1 MLKTNKTMSNQNL
14 GLETQAIRTQ
24 LERTQYL
31 EHSVPLYI
39 TSSFIFE
46 DAEDMRASFAEET
59 PNNKT
64 NSAENEN
71 GVLGI
76 PGQITELFPKKERNI
91 YSRFSNPN
99 TSEFVEKICLM
110 EGAEDGYAFAT
121 GMAAVYSTFAALLN
135 SGDHIVSASSVFG
148 STHTLFTKYFPKW
161 NITTSYFDVNQPETI
176 ENFIQPNTKILYAE
190 SPTNPAVD
198 ILDLELLGQIAKKH
212 NLILIIDNCFATP
225 YIQNPIQFGADL
237 VIHSATKLID
247 GQGRV
252 LGGVTVGRSDL
263 IREIYLF
270 SRNTGPA
277 LSPFNAWVL
286 SKSLETLPV
295 RVEKHCENALKVAE
309 FLESHPNVASVK
321 YPFLKS
327 HPQYEVAKKQMKLGG
342 NIVAFEIKGGIE
354 SGRKFLDKIKL
365 CSLSANLG
373 DTRSI
378 VTHPASTTHSKLT
391 EEERLAVSI
400 TDGLVR
406 VSVGLETVQDV
417 INDLKQA
424 LE

>member
-1 MLKTNKTMSNQNL
+1 MSNSEF

-24 LERTQYL
+24 TERTQFL
-31 EHSVPLYI
+31 EHSVPLYL
-39 TSSFIFE
+39 TSSFVFE
-46 DAEDMRASFAEET
+46 DAEDMRASFTEE
-59 PNNKT
+59 
-64 NSAENEN
+64 
-71 GVLGI
+71 
-76 PGQITELFPKKERNI
+76 KERKI
-91 YSRFSNPN
+91 FSRFTNPN
-99 TSEFVEKICLM
+99 TSEFVEKICKL

-121 GMAAVYSTFAALLN
+121 GMAAVYATFAALLN
-135 SGDHIVSASSVFG
+135 SGDHIVSVGSVFG

-161 NITTSYFDVNQPETI
+161 NITTSYFDINKPETI
-176 ENFIQPNTKILYAE
+176 ESYIQPNTKILFAE

-198 ILDLELLGQIAKKH
+198 IIDLELLGQIAKKH

-225 YIQNPIQFGADL
+225 LLQNPIQYGADL
-237 VIHSATKLID
+237 VVHSATKLID

-252 LGGVTVGRSDL
+252 LGGVTVGRADL
-263 IREIYLF
+263 VREIYLF

-286 SKSLETLPV
+286 SKSLETLPI
-295 RVEKHCENALKVAE
+295 RVEKHCENAVKVAE
-309 FLESHPNVASVK
+309 FLESHPNVKQVK

-327 HPQYEVAKKQMKLGG
+327 HPQHEIAKKQMKLGG

-354 SGRKFLDKIKL
+354 AGRKFLDKILL

-373 DTRSI
+373 DTRTI

-417 INDLKQA
+417 INDLNQA
-424 LE
+424 LS

>member
-1 MLKTNKTMSNQNL
+1 MDNQEL
-14 GLETQAIRTQ
+14 GLETQLIRTQ

-31 EHSVPLYI
+31 EHSVPLYL
-39 TSSFIFE
+39 TSSFVFE
-46 DAEDMRASFAEET
+46 DAEDMRSSFAEE
-59 PNNKT
+59 K
-64 NSAENEN
+64 
-71 GVLGI
+71 
-76 PGQITELFPKKERNI
+76 QRNI

-99 TSEFVEKICLM
+99 TSEFVDKICKL
-110 EGAEDGYAFAT
+110 EGAEDGFAFAT

-135 SGDHIVSASSVFG
+135 AGDHIVSASSVFG

-161 NITTSYFDVNQPETI
+161 NITTSYFDVNKPETI

-198 ILDLELLGQIAKKH
+198 ILDLELLGKIAKKH

-295 RVEKHCENALKVAE
+295 RIEKHCENALKVAE
-309 FLESHPNVASVK
+309 FLENHPNVASVK